1 MSRAKCVVTLVV
13 ACLVGPLFA
22 AVTETIVDR
31 VVTLSGSGTWTKS
44 YSSAEVDSVV
54 LGANAN
60 VTWTPTEPSTY
71 VGGTVSLGSLLY
83 LGANGALGSGD
94 FDMRSGALSVA
105 SGADIVLDNKVI
117 FNQNNTYGYACAMD
131 GNGSLTLKSVGTP
144 AVGATH
150 HIRLGRAAATSAG
163 TAVLSLTEP
172 DSEALD
178 QILLAG
184 KAGVFLD
191 GGTVKARSDAK
202 VPFFSKVWANSE
214 PEVTVRTGGVTF
226 DVPEGTAVIL
236 GEELQFVHETR
247 WVVAETWQ
255 TANWSFEE
263 NGSAGWTID
272 SSFEGGSGVN
282 ANGAPYDGNG
292 LYPTTNGTHYVMI
305 RRGGKLQQT
314 ISLPTAGK
322 WRVVLERG
330 CRDGNYSKNMGSWVK
345 IGETK
350 VMDMPRLSE
359 PEGFTQYTS
368 AAIDLEA
375 EQEYLLSIE
384 VEAVAAG
391 NTSFNF
397 DAIRLERV
405 AEEAIPVPFGKSGA
419 GCLYAGVTMMTGA
432 VVAVQGGT
440 LQSSAPALKDIP
452 VAIADGATYA
462 LDGSC
467 IGQDAAISVA
477 AGGTLRFSGTMGN
490 LLANGSFEAGATS
503 AYTAGVP
510 AGWSAGSGT
519 FGIQTHGTTLSEGLD
534 SGCGRQT
541 LYLRGNS
548 KVEQTVNIPA
558 DGTYRISFLEAPRQY
573 LSPNDLPI
581 AVKIDGEDVLTVA
594 PRATRSTDY
603 GRHTG
608 TVTLTQGEHTF
619 ALTTGQ
625 AASGATAYDLLF
637 DDVSLCADEK
647 ETVVEGTLSLVT
659 GSRLVL
665 DNAMPIRW
673 MNVTLDGEPF
683 VGNRAALSAAGV
695 IVTGNGKFSAGGK
708 TGLLLLFR

>member
-1 MSRAKCVVTLVV
+1 MLRAKCAVSLVIV
-13 ACLVGPLFA
+13 CLVGPLFA
-22 AVTETIVDR
+22 DVTETIVDR
-31 VVTLSGSGTWTKS
+31 VVTLSGSGPWTKS

-60 VTWTPTEPSTY
+60 VTWTPTAPSTY
-71 VGGTVSLGSLLY
+71 MGGTVSLGSLLY
-83 LGANGALGSGD
+83 LGANGALGTGD

-144 AVGATH
+144 AGGATH
-150 HIRLGRAAATSAG
+150 HIRLGRAAATGVG
-163 TAVLSLTEP
+163 TAVLSLTDP

-178 QILLAG
+178 QIILAG

-191 GGTVKARSDAK
+191 GGTIKARSDAK
-202 VPFFSKVWANSE
+202 SPFFSKAWANSE

-226 DVPEGTAVIL
+226 DVPEGTAVTL
-236 GEELQFVHETR
+236 GEELQFAHETR
-247 WVVAETWQ
+247 WVVAETFYPE
-255 TANWSFEE
+255 NWSFET
-263 NGSAGWTID
+263 GTSAGWTLTKVQET
-272 SSFEGGSGVN
+272 SSINQNNS
-282 ANGAPYDGNG
+282 PYDGNG
-292 LYPTTNGTHYVMI
+292 KYPTTNGTWYAMI
-305 RRGGKLQQT
+305 RRGNALQQT
-314 ISLPTAGK
+314 ISLPTSGK

-330 CRDGNYSKNMGSWVK
+330 CRDGNYSKNMNSWVK

-350 VMDMPRLSE
+350 VMDMPRLAE

-368 AAIDLEA
+368 EAIELAAG
-375 EQEYLLSIE
+375 QEYLLSIE
-384 VEAVAAG
+384 LELTAAG
-391 NTSFNF
+391 NLSFNF

-405 AEEAIPVPFGKSGA
+405 VEEAIPVPFGKSGA
-419 GCLYAGVTMMTGA
+419 GSLYAGVTMMTGA

-440 LQSSAPALKDIP
+440 LHSSAPEIKNIP
-452 VAIADGATYA
+452 VAIADGATCA
-462 LDGSC
+462 LDGSS
-467 IGQDAAISVA
+467 IGQDAAISIA
-477 AGGTLRFSGTMGN
+477 AGGTLWFSGTMGN
-490 LLANGSFEAGATS
+490 LLANGSFEAGYTS
-503 AYTAGVP
+503 SYTAGVP
-510 AGWSAGSGT
+510 DGWSAGSGT

-548 KVEQTVNIPA
+548 KVEQTVNVPA

-594 PRATRSTDY
+594 PRTTRATDY
-603 GRHTG
+603 IRHTG
-608 TVTLTQGEHTF
+608 TVTLPRGEHTF

-625 AASGATAYDLLF
+625 SASGATAYDLLF
-637 DDVSLCADEK
+637 DDVSLCADKK
-647 ETVVEGTLSLVT
+647 ETVIEGTLSLVT

-683 VGNRAALSAAGV
+683 VGNRTALSAAGV